1 MQIRPGRA
9 SNARGDSDH
18 PAFPPLAGLGLGLIA
33 FSTSSIMTRYAQAYA
48 PSLVIAAYRLG
59 LASVVLILLAFL
71 RYGSAFRRL
80 DRSQLV
86 LSLASGAF
94 LAVHFATWITSL
106 EYTTVASSLV
116 LVWTSP
122 LFVAA
127 LSPWTLGESIS
138 RPVRI
143 GLAVSMTGSVLVG
156 LSDACAW
163 QAGLLCPPASL
174 FFHGKAIF
182 GDMLALVGAVG
193 GAGYIIL
200 GRRLRQTTELVPY
213 ITLAYGAAAV
223 LLILAAGAFR
233 LPASGYPLQAYG
245 WFALLAL
252 LPQLIAHST
261 YNWTLRY
268 LPAAYVS
275 VALLGEPV
283 GSTVLAYILFGEHPA
298 ILMLVGGVLILTGI
312 LVASRRSAA
321 QTSVETAFPSPS

>member
-1 MQIRPGRA
+1 MQIHPDDA
-9 SNARGDSDH
+9 TSEHGDADR
-18 PAFPPLAGLGLGLIA
+18 PAFPPVAGLALGLIA

-59 LASVVLILLAFL
+59 LASLVLIPLATL
-71 RYGSAFRRL
+71 RSRTAFGKL
-80 DRSQLV
+80 GRSQIL
-86 LSLASGAF
+86 LSLASGSF
-94 LAVHFATWITSL
+94 LALHFATWITSL

-127 LSPWTLGESIS
+127 LSPWTLGESIT
-138 RPVRI
+138 RPVMM

-156 LSDACAW
+156 LGDACTW
-163 QAGLLCPPASL
+163 QAGLSCPPASM
-174 FFHGKAIF
+174 FFHGKAIY
-182 GDMLALVGAVG
+182 GDMLALAGAVA

-200 GRRLRQTTELVPY
+200 GRRLRQSMELLPY
-213 ITLAYGAAAV
+213 ITIAYGGAAV
-223 LLILAAGAFR
+223 LLVLAVGLLR

-261 YNWTLRY
+261 YNWALRY

-283 GSTVLAYILFGEHPA
+283 GSTVLAYILLGERPA
-298 ILMLVGGVLILTGI
+298 VLMLVGGTLILIGI
-312 LVASRRSAA
+312 LIASRRPAA
-321 QTSVETAFPSPS
+321 QMSVESAFPSPS